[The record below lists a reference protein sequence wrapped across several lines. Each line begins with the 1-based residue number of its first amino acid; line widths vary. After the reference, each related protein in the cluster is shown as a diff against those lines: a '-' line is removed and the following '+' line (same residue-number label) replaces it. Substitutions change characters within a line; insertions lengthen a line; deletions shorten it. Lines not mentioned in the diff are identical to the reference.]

1 MRKRLLVSLFMAL
14 TLLAV
19 SNIREAKAQ
28 GATASEPNL
37 SGVWGLKSGPALP
50 GTRGGI
56 TIFNIR
62 TRALL
67 QPWAE
72 EKCKVLG
79 CGQGVNV
86 AGVPTGRE
94 YDETAD
100 PVISRCAAEGF
111 PRALLGGPFEIIQI
125 PGRVL
130 MLWEHR
136 DSLRQIWMDGRKHP
150 EDAYLWMGHS
160 TGRWDGDTLVVDT
173 VGLNDHTWLDDAGH
187 PHSDALHVVERIR
200 RTNPSTLQIGLLFED
215 PKTFTEP
222 FRGRLEYQ
230 LRPGAH
236 LEENILCE
244 DRILSTDPEDVFPFF
259 RGEYPEPKAPP
270 FVPKN

>member
-1 MRKRLLVSLFMAL
+1 MRRCLPVSIFLMVVLSRWGMA
-14 TLLAV
+14 A
-19 SNIREAKAQ
+19 AMAQ
-28 GATASEPNL
+28 TAPSTTPDI
-37 SGVWGLKSGPALP
+37 SGVWGLKAGPALP

-62 TRALL
+62 TRSLL

-72 EKCKVLG
+72 EKCKVIG

-86 AGVPTGRE
+86 AGVPTGRQ
-94 YDETAD
+94 YDETAE
-100 PVISRCAAEGF
+100 PVFSRCAPKGF
-111 PRALLGGPFEIIQI
+111 PRSLLGGPFEIIQT

-150 EDAYLWMGHS
+150 EDPYLWMGHS
-160 TGRWDGDTLVVDT
+160 IGRWDGDTLVVDT
-173 VGLNDHTWLDDAGH
+173 VGFNDHTWLDDAGH

-200 RTNPSTLQIGLLFED
+200 RTNQNTLQIDLVFED

-222 FRGRLEYQ
+222 FRERLEYQ
-230 LRPGAH
+230 LRPGAQ
-236 LEENILCE
+236 LEENVVCE
-244 DRILSTDPEDVFPFF
+244 DRIVSDDPRDVFPFF
-259 RGEYPEPKAPP
+259 VGEYPEPKAPP
-270 FVPKN
+270 YVPKN